1 MELIWVLTRGR
12 RASGSLI
19 VVEVKR
25 FVKRRRR
32 GGDFLV
38 ESLGSRK
45 TGGISAEFVQVST
58 RGRRASAE
66 LVIVVSM
73 KGRRRRGGVFLVES
87 SGSGRKTGDRVFWVR
102 GRSRELL
109 GIGIEGD
116 GRGKR
121 AEV

>member
-32 GGDFLV
+32 RGGDFLV

-45 TGGISAEFVQVST
+45 TGGISAEFVQV
-58 RGRRASAE
+58 
-66 LVIVVSM
+66 
-73 KGRRRRGGVFLVES
+73 
-87 SGSGRKTGDRVFWVR
+87 
-102 GRSRELL
+102 
-109 GIGIEGD
+109 
-116 GRGKR
+116 
-121 AEV
+121 